1 MTKRWLLVVW
11 LVAVWV
17 ALWGDLSVAN
27 LLSGLAVATVLLVAL
42 PVGRDRLHHYRVRP
56 LAVLRLVWHF
66 VRKLVESNVAIIRT
80 VIARDDRIRTGVIS
94 VPVVSDSDVLL
105 TVVANLTALTPGMM
119 AIEVERDPV
128 QFYVHV
134 LRLEDVERS
143 RNDVLELERLVVEA
157 FGAPEAVAAVRE
169 AAAQRRGAAR

>member
-1 MTKRWLLVVW
+1 MKRWILVVW

-17 ALWGDLSVAN
+17 ALWGDISVAN

-42 PVGRDRLHHYRVRP
+42 PLARDRLYQYRVRP
-56 LAVLRLVWHF
+56 LAVLRLAWHF
-66 VRKLVESNVAIIRT
+66 LRKLVESNITIVRT

-134 LRLEDVERS
+134 LLLEDVERS
-143 RNDVLELERLVVEA
+143 RTDVLELERLVVEA
-157 FGAPEAVAAVRE
+157 FGSPEAVTAVRE
-169 AAAQRRGAAR
+169 AAAQRREVAR